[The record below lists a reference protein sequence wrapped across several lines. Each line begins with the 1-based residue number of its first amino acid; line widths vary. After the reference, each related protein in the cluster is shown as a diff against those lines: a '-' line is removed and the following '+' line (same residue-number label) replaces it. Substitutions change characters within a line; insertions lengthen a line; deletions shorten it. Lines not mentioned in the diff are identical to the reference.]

1 MRADIHDNAIR
12 RHERRNPLRKFPVI
26 LVEDRLE
33 EMGSPGEALAKAERR
48 RQRSHESPSIGYD
61 GARGPLFLARRESSC

>member
-33 EMGSPGEALAKAERR
+33 EMGSPGEALAKA
-48 RQRSHESPSIGYD
+48 IGYD